1 MRQFKYVNCRIPNFL
16 GGRKAFISRAFEI
29 LVFCIGLIALI
40 IALCAV
46 LFSLGLIISLVQL
59 SARVACNSI
68 FSISVLGTSIQA
80 ACIEVPSIDLKVC
93 GWEAFQTCS
102 NATSMQVR
110 LIMVGAMLL
119 LWCHTLWLIILMS
132 SAEAFRTHKIKV
144 YRSKKSQ
151 EISPCGLVFEN
162 PSAV

>member
-1 MRQFKYVNCRIPNFL
+1 MSCRIPNFL

-29 LVFCIGLIALI
+29 LIFCIGLIALI

>member
-1 MRQFKYVNCRIPNFL
+1 VTCRIPNYL

-29 LVFCIGLIALI
+29 LIFCIGFISLI

-59 SARVACNSI
+59 SARVACNAI

-80 ACIEVPSIDLKVC
+80 ACIEIPAIDLKVC
-93 GWEAFQTCS
+93 GWEAFQACS
-102 NATSMQVR
+102 NATSMHVR

-132 SAEAFRTHKIKV
+132 SAEAFRTYKIKV
-144 YRSKKSQ
+144 YKSKKDQ
-151 EISPCGLVFEN
+151 EDIPCGYMFEK
-162 PSAV
+162 PATT